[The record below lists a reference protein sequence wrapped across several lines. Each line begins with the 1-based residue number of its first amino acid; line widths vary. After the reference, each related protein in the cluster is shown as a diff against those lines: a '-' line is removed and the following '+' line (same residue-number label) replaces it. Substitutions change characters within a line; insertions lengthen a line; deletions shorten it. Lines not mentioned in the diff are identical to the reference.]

1 MLWTK
6 IWFRISYQIIPGPIM
21 GKDLVAI
28 FGSGDSRAPCLFL
41 FRFSVELRI
50 SALNDYNHL
59 CNLSKYW
66 CECVQQIFADDWHFI
81 LLEIFTNFC

>member
-1 MLWTK
+1 MLWAK

-59 CNLSKYW
+59 ICQNIGVNVYSR
-66 CECVQQIFADDWHFI
+66 F
-81 LLEIFTNFC
+81 LLTIGTIYF